1 VVLLVAGI
9 AGATFVVSY
18 AGVRDLAIGAGV
30 PWRLARLYPA
40 ILDGVLVVA
49 GAAAFVLRDDT
60 SVFRRLYAWFCTA
73 LLVGVIGTADAIHA
87 MGVHLPS
94 RPTEGTIAALPW
106 AVVMLGFS
114 LWLTMLRYARSH
126 VGSAAPAATPAPAP
140 EAPVRGEPAD
150 GAAAGRAA
158 AGRAAAPA
166 GGGGTAAPAGGGEAP
181 VAPVLPF
188 ARAAS
193 ADPASW
199 AGPSVAS
206 PSVAAPAGAGPSGRE
221 ERVPEEDEDEDAG
234 LDLALGLVHS
244 IDDDAEEAYDLDD
257 AAADDVATD
266 TGSDEVSHRVDSPA
280 DSSVGDAEDSAP
292 PSEDAAV
299 DTRPVAASGEE
310 TPDEDVSD
318 EAGTEDDEPVQ
329 SPKLYRVRSTPVPPA
344 E

>member
-9 AGATFVVSY
+9 AGVTFVVSY

-94 RPTEGTIAALPW
+94 RPTEGTVAALPW

-114 LWLTMLRYARSH
+114 LWLTMLRYARLH
-126 VGSAAPAATPAPAP
+126 VGSAAPAATPAPASVP
-140 EAPVRGEPAD
+140 RAPARGEPARGEPAD
-150 GAAAGRAA
+150 GAA
-158 AGRAAAPA
+158 P
-166 GGGGTAAPAGGGEAP
+166 GGTAAPAGSGKAP

-206 PSVAAPAGAGPSGRE
+206 PAGTGPAAASPAGAGPAGRE
-221 ERVPEEDEDEDAG
+221 EQMPEEDEDVDAG

-266 TGSDEVSHRVDSPA
+266 TGSDKVSHRVDGPA
-280 DSSVGDAEDSAP
+280 DDSVGDGEDSPP

-299 DTRPVAASGEE
+299 ETGSVTASGEE
-310 TPDEDVSD
+310 TPDEDISD
-318 EAGTEDDEPVQ
+318 ESGTEDDEPVQ